1 MDKQTIVRLARAA
14 TLAALGLALAL
25 GPAASPAPV
34 AAKGNFYFDFEES
47 VAPFKATGHGSESV
61 RTLERRQG
69 ESVCNDPPVNH
80 YAVLAAKNL
89 VALGPAKPDVPLPIG
104 TWMGAAF
111 EAAPVPY
118 LVEVE
123 FWARNELNCE
133 GCFPALY
140 AGASTPQHITQFEDV
155 SEGKYLKEWWQ
166 EYRYKM
172 IVDVPE
178 GKENIHVAFGW
189 AGTEAAIA
197 YDCMR
202 IDLKPAP

>member
-1 MDKQTIVRLARAA
+1 MDKQTFVRLARAA
-14 TLAALGLALAL
+14 TLAALGLAIAL
-25 GPAASPAPV
+25 GPVASPAPV

-47 VAPFKATGHGSESV
+47 VEPFKATGQGSDSV

-69 ESVCNDPPVNH
+69 DSVCNDPPVNN

-89 VALGPAKPDVPLPIG
+89 VTLGPAEPDVPLPVG
-104 TWMGAAF
+104 TWMGADF
-111 EAAPVPY
+111 EAAPGPH
-118 LVEVE
+118 LVEVV
-123 FWARNELNCE
+123 FWARNEIGCE

-140 AGASTPQHITQFEDV
+140 AGASAPQHITQFEDV
-155 SEGKYLKEWWQ
+155 SESKYLKDFWQ

-172 IVDVPE
+172 TVDLPQ
-178 GKENIHVAFGW
+178 GTENIHVAFGW
-189 AGTEAAIA
+189 AGTQAAVG